1 MIGLIQIM
9 RWSLTVMLL
18 LIASTASSTPWS
30 SQAQSLRKEVVMG
43 VSNGI
48 VSAPINPQEVYNLL
62 GVAKY
67 NDWWDIGYLCSNKH
81 GKINPC
87 SKFKPVKYRNL
98 DSIANYWKATDEKC
112 GFLFPSTTTKIM
124 RQTDDGVW
132 VYDPPTGGDASPFR
146 LTDFEG
152 YKHNAARKWL
162 SISIPS
168 TTTIGYNVNLTI
180 VGTIILENN
189 SHLTY
194 YDTLSKLYLS
204 VSPKTSTT
212 LEAKKELPMADA
224 KTTGGNFRMT
234 IPGSDIMYAGAVP
247 GSVLLFHL
255 YGEDKNGN
263 TVSVRCDSSIQ
274 TLWECTMV
282 STDAYQALIRC
293 QAVLRNKNSDYEMR
307 IYNLSL
313 VLDAGY
319 YSGGTL
325 PANSRVRMY
334 KYVSDSYNYIAY
346 GVYMYEKYLPAM
358 TVEAG
363 KANTYQIGYPDME
376 IIYVDDPDFTQAM
389 FIWQKDSGAE
399 LARLKVAV
407 HTMAFN

>member
-1 MIGLIQIM
+1 
-9 RWSLTVMLL
+9 
-18 LIASTASSTPWS
+18 
-30 SQAQSLRKEVVMG
+30 MG

-62 GVAKY
+62 GVGKY
-67 NDWWDIGYLCSNKH
+67 NDEYNVNYICSNNH
-81 GKINPC
+81 GKIN
-87 SKFKPVKYRNL
+87 KWAKYKPVKYPGL
-98 DSIANYWKATDEKC
+98 APSANYWKGTDEKC
-112 GFLFPSTTTKIM
+112 GFSFPDTTSKITS
-124 RQTDDGVW
+124 QSSDGVW
-132 VYDPPTGGDASPFR
+132 TYNPPTGGDSSPFR
-146 LTDFEG
+146 LLDFDG
-152 YKHNAARKWL
+152 YNHNATSKWL
-162 SISIPS
+162 SISIPT
-168 TTTIGYNVNLTI
+168 TTTIGYNVKLTI
-180 VGTIILENN
+180 VGTISLENN
-189 SHLTY
+189 SNLTY

-204 VSPKTSTT
+204 ISPKTGTT

-224 KTTGGNFRMT
+224 KGTGGNFRME
-234 IPGSDIMYAGAVP
+234 IPGSEIMYSGAVP
-247 GSVLLFHL
+247 GSILLVHL

-263 TVSVRCDSSIQ
+263 TVSVRCDTSVQ
-274 TLWECTMV
+274 TLWEMRMV